1 MKKALLPVKYRQICF
16 WISDVEYVIIG
27 HSERRHI
34 YKENDETINK
44 KVIFAIK
51 KGLKPILCVG
61 ELLEEREKGLTSNV
75 VKTQVINGLKNV
87 DKIALENVVIAYEP
101 VWAIGTGKVATPEMA
116 QEVHFLI
123 RNTVNDLYGKESADK
138 MIVQYGGSVKAD
150 NVDGLMKMADIDGAL
165 VGGASLEL
173 DSFIRIVNFKK

>member
-1 MKKALLPVKYRQICF
+1 M
-16 WISDVEYVIIG
+16 
-27 HSERRHI
+27 
-34 YKENDETINK
+34 
-44 KVIFAIK
+44 
-51 KGLKPILCVG
+51 
-61 ELLEEREKGLTSNV
+61 
-75 VKTQVINGLKNV
+75 KNV

-165 VGGASLEL
+165 VGGVSL
-173 DSFIRIVNFKK
+173 